1 MLHKGAYGKAMKKL
15 LILAAA
21 AVMALSFSACDKKDG
36 SSDKDSVN
44 SSKASGSEKIIPEDF
59 MRSCAYE
66 LTSLTQ
72 TTAKEISAEELGLS
86 DEDIA
91 EFYTSV
97 AEAELS
103 EPDKLTVY
111 ALSEN
116 QVNSY
121 MQTAGYS
128 GDSFSDEAYAALT
141 KKITASLGGLLNSQT
156 GVYEAAAGS
165 ALSSS
170 KAFPAPKGF
179 EGSYLMII
187 NWKDLS
193 AAVSFYDEGNGAVLA
208 QYTPVFADT
217 DTIDITLTQFGL
229 NETKQDIEP

>member
-1 MLHKGAYGKAMKKL
+1 
-15 LILAAA
+15 
-21 AVMALSFSACDKKDG
+21 
-36 SSDKDSVN
+36 
-44 SSKASGSEKIIPEDF
+44 
-59 MRSCAYE
+59 
-66 LTSLTQ
+66 
-72 TTAKEISAEELGLS
+72 
-86 DEDIA
+86 
-91 EFYTSV
+91 
-97 AEAELS
+97 
-103 EPDKLTVY
+103 
-111 ALSEN
+111 
-116 QVNSY
+116 

>member
-1 MLHKGAYGKAMKKL
+1 MLRKGAYGKAMKKL

-44 SSKASGSEKIIPEDF
+44 SSKASGSEKMIPEDF

-116 QVNSY
+116 Q
-121 MQTAGYS
+121 
-128 GDSFSDEAYAALT
+128 
-141 KKITASLGGLLNSQT
+141 
-156 GVYEAAAGS
+156 
-165 ALSSS
+165 
-170 KAFPAPKGF
+170 
-179 EGSYLMII
+179 
-187 NWKDLS
+187 
-193 AAVSFYDEGNGAVLA
+193 
-208 QYTPVFADT
+208 
-217 DTIDITLTQFGL
+217 
-229 NETKQDIEP
+229 